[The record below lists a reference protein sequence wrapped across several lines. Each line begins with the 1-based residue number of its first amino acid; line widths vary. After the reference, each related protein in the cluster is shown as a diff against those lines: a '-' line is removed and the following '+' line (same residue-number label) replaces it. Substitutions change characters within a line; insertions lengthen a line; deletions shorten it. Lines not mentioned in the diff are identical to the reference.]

1 MSTRANI
8 RFQDGGDFI
17 CIDRSHDEHPENILA
32 DIKETIDLCKNRWG
46 GAELGQLVSAFLG
59 MHFDKNTRIQK
70 YEPCIGYNKAGGH
83 FEGRKISSMFRS
95 IYRKLGIGGKDQQGI
110 GEYVSH
116 CSDWWGDGTG
126 DMIFVREEAYED
138 IEEWAKH

>member
-1 MSTRANI
+1 MKTNLIEQIEVSLTEEQQQLLKDAIKHGFWGDSSYEFLVDGKPETR
-8 RFQDGGDFI
+8 
-17 CIDRSHDEHPENILA
+17 
-32 DIKETIDLCKNRWG
+32 
-46 GAELGQLVSAFLG
+46 
-59 MHFDKNTRIQK
+59 MM
-70 YEPCIGYNKAGGH
+70 YGYVTNDAKSGGH

-95 IYRKLGIGGKDQQGI
+95 IYRKLGIGGKDQPGI

>member
-1 MSTRANI
+1 MKTNLIEQIEVSLTEEQQQLLKDTIKHGFWGDSSYEFLVDGKPETRMMYGYSTNDAK
-8 RFQDGGDFI
+8 
-17 CIDRSHDEHPENILA
+17 S
-32 DIKETIDLCKNRWG
+32 
-46 GAELGQLVSAFLG
+46 
-59 MHFDKNTRIQK
+59 
-70 YEPCIGYNKAGGH
+70 GGH

-95 IYRKLGIGGKDQQGI
+95 IYSKLGIGGKDQLGI

-126 DMIFVREEAYED
+126 DMIFVRKEAYED